1 MTKFHVIWLDGSENF
16 CFRSL
21 NCQVGKQH
29 LIWVSAYIGKA
40 YFYEFFQLVM
50 SKPSK

>member
-21 NCQVGKQH
+21 NCQVGKQP
-29 LIWVSAYIGKA
+29 LIWVSVYIGKA

-50 SKPSK
+50 SKPNK